1 MNALVLIVVGILI
14 LNAYLGMRAGFIK
27 TVFSI
32 FSMVIA
38 LVFTLI
44 LSPYLSKS
52 LQQNE
57 KLVTYLSEKSA
68 EVLKLDEIDEKINQ
82 TVEDSVIN
90 KLPLPESLKNTLQ
103 KNNNSD
109 TYDVLGVKDFKGYVS
124 HAVASIVINAISFVI
139 MFVVLIILLR
149 ILSTVLNIIS
159 KLPILHQINKLA
171 GLLSGGIHGLIIVW
185 LLFILLTIFSGTKL
199 GRECFT
205 MMNESVFLSA
215 LYDNNLI
222 MKFVMNLSGIL
233 G

>member
-1 MNALVLIVVGILI
+1 MNVLVLIIVGILI

-32 FSMVIA
+32 FSMVVA
-38 LVFTLI
+38 LIFTLI

-68 EVLKLDEIDEKINQ
+68 EVLNLDDLDDKINQ
-82 TVEDSVIN
+82 KVEDSVIS
-90 KLPLPESLKNTLQ
+90 KLPLPESLRNTLQ

-109 TYDVLGVKDFKGYVS
+109 TYDVLGVRDFKGYISHTVS
-124 HAVASIVINAISFVI
+124 NIAINAISFVI
-139 MFVVLIILLR
+139 TFVVLIIILR

-159 KLPILHQINKLA
+159 KLPILNQINKLA
-171 GLLSGGIHGLIIVW
+171 GLLAGGVHGLIIIWV
-185 LLFILLTIFSGTKL
+185 LFILLTIFSGTKL

-205 MMNESVFLSA
+205 MMNESVFLST